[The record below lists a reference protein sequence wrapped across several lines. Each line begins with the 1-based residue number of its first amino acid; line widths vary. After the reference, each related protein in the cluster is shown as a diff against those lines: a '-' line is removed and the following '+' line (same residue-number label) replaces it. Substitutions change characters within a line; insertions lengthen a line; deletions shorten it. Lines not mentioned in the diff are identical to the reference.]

1 MCQAAGSPILV
12 SCGYPCG
19 RGRSECS
26 LDRSWAGGFAC
37 RRICRPWSSL
47 EAGSGLK
54 TYSLT
59 RIGDIDIHGLADG
72 DVNLPREY
80 YASVDWEVHGS
91 ILSANGTID
100 RPIGCFLLATKRA
113 WILVDVGVGP
123 RRLSWAWGGNLP
135 AALKSVGVENNS
147 IDRVVCTHA
156 HIDHI
161 GWLVGGQKHP
171 FGDARIA
178 LGATE
183 FEALMRHGRVESQA
197 AMTRLQEQ
205 GILDLLV
212 DGEELAPGITVRAT
226 PGHTPG
232 HLSVVVSSG
241 SQRAFI
247 LGDVVVCPEE
257 IGASWTNTSDDDPVA
272 AVRTRDTMWRELGQT
287 GDLAVGSHFPGL
299 AFGRVKQAGTE
310 RSFVQARIGPD
321 GKERRTHETVDS

>member
-1 MCQAAGSPILV
+1 L
-12 SCGYPCG
+12 
-19 RGRSECS
+19 S
-26 LDRSWAGGFAC
+26 LK
-37 RRICRPWSSL
+37 
-47 EAGSGLK
+47 AGSGLK
-54 TYSLT
+54 TFSFT
-59 RIGDIDIHGLADG
+59 RIGDIDIYGLADG

-80 YASVDWEVHGS
+80 YAGVDWGVHGS

-100 RPIGCFLLATKRA
+100 RPIGCFLLATKSV

-123 RRLSWAWGGNLP
+123 RRLSWARGGNLP
-135 AALKSVGVENNS
+135 AALKSVGVERNS

-161 GWLVGGQKHP
+161 GWLVGGQQHP

-197 AMTRLQEQ
+197 AMTRLQER

-212 DGEELAPGITVRAT
+212 DGEELAPCITVRAT

-257 IGASWTNTSDDDPVA
+257 IGASWTNTSDEDPVA
-272 AVRTRDTMWRELGQT
+272 AVQTRDTMWHELQQT
-287 GDLAVGSHFPGL
+287 GDLAVGSHFPDL
-299 AFGRVKQAGTE
+299 AFGRVKQAGAE
-310 RSFVQARIGPD
+310 RSFVPARIGPN
-321 GKERRTHETVDS
+321 GNERPTQETVDI